1 MSKAIYAFSGD
12 PITYGH
18 IDIIQRA
25 AEVFDQLVVAIGVNP
40 EKKYLFSLE
49 ERTKLAKTALV
60 SFSNVKVVSFAGLL
74 VDFAYE
80 IGADAIVRGVR
91 SSTDFEFENSLFK
104 MCQSQDI
111 TIETVIFMSK
121 PELAHVSSSNVKQLQ
136 QEQGLIH
143 EYVPL
148 NVKQHL
154 EAKMSEQYIVS
165 ITGEIGAGK
174 TYVTNKF
181 MELAKDKK
189 ISAFNLDLDLIAH
202 SILKDLPQPKYQQIR
217 QSIVQEFG
225 KKVKNSD
232 GSINRKV
239 LGEVVFNDQEK
250 LKRLNDMLHQSLLV
264 RIRRELYRKKGLI
277 FCNAALIA
285 EAGMSYLSNN
295 NVCLVKTDKNSQE
308 KRLLKRELTQN
319 QIERRLKSQYSYAQ
333 KKSSLKKIIQRDN
346 FGQIWEIDNST
357 NVSEDEIEKKFNQI
371 IKYFKLDSDL

>member
-40 EKKYLFSLE
+40 KKQYLFSLE
-49 ERTKLAKTALV
+49 ERSKLAKTALA

-74 VDFAYE
+74 IDFAYE

-91 SSTDFEFENSLFK
+91 SSSDFEFENSLYQ

-111 TIETVIFMSK
+111 TIETVIFISK

-174 TYVTNKF
+174 TYVTNKLID
-181 MELAKDKK
+181 LAKNKK
-189 ISAFNLDLDLIAH
+189 IPAFNLDLDLIAH
-202 SILKDLPQPKYQQIR
+202 HILKDLPQPKYQQIR
-217 QSIVQEFG
+217 QLIVQEFG
-225 KKVKNSD
+225 KKL
-232 GSINRKV
+232 SIFRMMWFEN
-239 LGEVVFNDQEK
+239 Q
-250 LKRLNDMLHQSLLV
+250 
-264 RIRRELYRKKGLI
+264 I
-277 FCNAALIA
+277 FIV
-285 EAGMSYLSNN
+285 SYL
-295 NVCLVKTDKNSQE
+295 L
-308 KRLLKRELTQN
+308 
-319 QIERRLKSQYSYAQ
+319 
-333 KKSSLKKIIQRDN
+333 
-346 FGQIWEIDNST
+346 
-357 NVSEDEIEKKFNQI
+357 
-371 IKYFKLDSDL
+371 